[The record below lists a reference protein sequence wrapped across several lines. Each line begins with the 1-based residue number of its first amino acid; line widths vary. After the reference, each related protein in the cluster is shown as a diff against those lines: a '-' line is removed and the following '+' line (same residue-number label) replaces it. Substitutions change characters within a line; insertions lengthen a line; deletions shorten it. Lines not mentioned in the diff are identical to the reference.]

1 MRLHGHAQEQIA
13 DDADE
18 FSIDFLTIFLRDSCS
33 RHDGKKASTR
43 KRRNNNLE

>member
-1 MRLHGHAQEQIA
+1 MRLHGNAQEQIA

-18 FSIDFLTIFLRDSCS
+18 FSIDFLTIFLRDSSS